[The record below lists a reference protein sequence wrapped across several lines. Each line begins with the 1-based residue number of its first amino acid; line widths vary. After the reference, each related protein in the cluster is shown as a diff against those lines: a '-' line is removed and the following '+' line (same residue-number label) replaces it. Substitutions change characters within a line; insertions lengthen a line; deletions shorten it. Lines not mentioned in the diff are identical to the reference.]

1 MAEPTGNWRLGL
13 LFASITAVSWGLLPI
28 ALKAMLDHMDPYTI
42 TWYRFVAAALI
53 AGGALWITGGLPRLG
68 KLDSR
73 SRWILGVAVASLIGN
88 YVLYLL
94 GLSYASPGSTQV
106 LIQLAPMFLL
116 LGGLIVFRESFNM
129 MQWLGLL
136 ILIAGLGLFFHDR
149 LSELAD
155 LDTDLGKG
163 VALISLAALVWALY
177 AIAQKML
184 QGRMTS
190 QGVLLVIYVAAS
202 VTLLPTSAPAS
213 IQTLSAWGFT
223 LLVFCSLN
231 TLIAYGA
238 FAEALKHW
246 EATRTSAVLAVT
258 PLLTMLFGAVIA
270 ALPTGYVNQ
279 DSVDALSL
287 TGAAMV
293 VAGSAA
299 CALGGQRRRRA
310 LS

>member
-1 MAEPTGNWRLGL
+1 MIPPTGNWRLGL
-13 LFASITAVSWGLLPI
+13 MFASITAVSWGLLPI
-28 ALKAMLDHMDPYTI
+28 ALKAMLDYMDPYTI
-42 TWYRFVAAALI
+42 TWYRFLAAAMI
-53 AGGALWITGGLPRLG
+53 AGGALGISGGLPRLRS
-68 KLDSR
+68 LDTR
-73 SRWILGVAVASLIGN
+73 SSWILFVAVAGLIGN

-94 GLSYASPGSTQV
+94 GLSYASPGTTQV

-116 LGGLIVFRESFNM
+116 IGGLVVFRESFNAL
-129 MQWLGLL
+129 QWLGLL
-136 ILIAGLGLFFHDR
+136 ALVAGLVLFFHDR
-149 LSELAD
+149 LAELAD

-184 QGRMTS
+184 HGRMTS
-190 QGVLLVIYVAAS
+190 QGVLLVIYVSAS
-202 VTLLPTSAPAS
+202 VVLLPTSAPGA
-213 IQTLSAWGFT
+213 IQGLSLWGLA

-231 TLIAYGA
+231 TLVAYGA

-246 EATRTSAVLAVT
+246 EATRTSAVLAIT
-258 PLLTMLFGAVIA
+258 PLLTMFFGALLA

-287 TGAAMV
+287 SGATMV